1 MVHAIR
7 CILSSHFGQAST
19 SMAKTSRS
27 SAAHGTHRRRI
38 VFPFGASV

>member
-7 CILSSHFGQAST
+7 CILPSHLGQAST
-19 SMAKTSRS
+19 SMAKTFS
-27 SAAHGTHRRRI
+27 SGVAHGTHRRRI